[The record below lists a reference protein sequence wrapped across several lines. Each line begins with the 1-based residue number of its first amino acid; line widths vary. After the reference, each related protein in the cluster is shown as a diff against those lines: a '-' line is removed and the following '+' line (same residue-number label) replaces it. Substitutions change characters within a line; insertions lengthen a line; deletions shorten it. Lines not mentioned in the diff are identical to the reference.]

1 MFSVL
6 SLTLR
11 HRAPPLLFHRLY
23 RPPQA
28 PAALRRFGVW
38 AAGLTLAA
46 SASATAQDAAWR
58 GPLLDDLRQ
67 VAALEA
73 EAHGLQLGV
82 HVRDLQTGAAA
93 NWGGKR
99 SWYLASMVKVP
110 IAVAVMQA
118 VDDGLVTL
126 DTSLTVRADD
136 YVDGA
141 GRTNSASVGTPLS
154 VRFLLEQMIVHS
166 DNTASDM
173 LIELVGLET
182 VNALVQRE
190 VPSGIERITRLSEVR
205 RQVYGRLTPDASH
218 LSGPSL
224 LRIHRERG
232 DTARLQR
239 VAQITGVPVAQFKQR
254 SLARAWQ
261 DYYAGGLN
269 SGRLDAYGDLLEKLV
284 KGELLSSR
292 STAYLRNLM
301 ERVATGANRL
311 KAGLPSGMR
320 LAHKT
325 GTQRERTCDGGV
337 VRVPAS
343 GGARAAP
350 SEHDRQV
357 LIVACVSG
365 PGSRAQAERAI
376 AQTAAAVCRAG
387 LLAASG
393 VAHASACLAPPVKP
407 TTSAA
412 SPHALGAATS
422 SPAASASAADT
433 HNTE

>member
-1 MFSVL
+1 MAIVLPL
-6 SLTLR
+6 SLR
-11 HRAPPLLFHRLY
+11 RRAAPAIATARS
-23 RPPQA
+23 RPPPT
-28 PAALRRFGVW
+28 PATTRVVGAW
-38 AAGLTLAA
+38 AVGLTLAA
-46 SASATAQDAAWR
+46 SAPAQDAPWR
-58 GPLLDDLRQ
+58 APLLDDLRQ

-82 HVRDLQTGAAA
+82 HVRDLQTGASA

-110 IAVAVMQA
+110 IAIAVMQA
-118 VDDGLVTL
+118 VDEGVVTL

-154 VRFLLEQMIVHS
+154 VRFLLEQMLVHS

-173 LIELVGLET
+173 LIELVGLDT

-190 VPSGIERITRLSEVR
+190 VPDGLERITRLSEVR
-205 RQVYGRLTPDASH
+205 RQVYGRLTPEASH

-232 DTARLQR
+232 DAARLQR
-239 VAQITGVPVAQFKQR
+239 VAQITGVPVAQFRQR
-254 SLARAWQ
+254 SLGRAWQ
-261 DYYAGGLN
+261 DYYASGLN
-269 SGRLDAYGDLLEKLV
+269 SGRLDAYGDLLEKLM
-284 KGELLSSR
+284 KGALLSAR
-292 STAYLRNLM
+292 STAYLRSVM
-301 ERVATGANRL
+301 ERVVTGPNRL
-311 KAGLPSGMR
+311 KAGLPAGMR

-337 VRVPAS
+337 VRVPAR

-350 SEHDRQV
+350 SERDRQV

-365 PGSRAQAERAI
+365 PASRAQAERAI
-376 AQTAAAVCRAG
+376 AQSAAAVCRAG
-387 LLAASG
+387 LLAVSG
-393 VAHASACLAPPVKP
+393 VPHAAACLPTPLPPP
-407 TTSAA
+407 SATGPRA
-412 SPHALGAATS
+412 VGAGPA
-422 SPAASASAADT
+422 AASAAASAGTDDT
-433 HNTE
+433 E

>member
-1 MFSVL
+1 ML
-6 SLTLR
+6 SLSLR
-11 HRAPPLLFHRLY
+11 RRAPPAISAPRSRPQ
-23 RPPQA
+23 RPPFTTRRL
-28 PAALRRFGVW
+28 AAW
-38 AAGLTLAA
+38 AAGLTLT
-46 SASATAQDAAWR
+46 ASATAQDAPWR
-58 GPLLDDLRQ
+58 APLLDDLRQ

-82 HVRDLQTGAAA
+82 HVRDLQTGASA
-93 NWGGKR
+93 NRGGKR

-110 IAVAVMQA
+110 IAIAVMQA
-118 VDDGLVTL
+118 VDEGVVTL

-182 VNALVQRE
+182 VNARVQRE
-190 VPSGIERITRLSEVR
+190 VPGGLERITRLSEVR

-218 LSGPSL
+218 LSGLSL

-232 DTARLQR
+232 DAARMQR

-269 SGRLDAYGDLLEKLV
+269 SGRLDAYGDLLEKLM
-284 KGELLSSR
+284 KGELLSTH
-292 STAYLRNLM
+292 STAYLRSVM
-301 ERVATGANRL
+301 ERVVTGPNRL
-311 KAGLPSGMR
+311 KAGLPAGVR

-337 VRVPAS
+337 VRVPA
-343 GGARAAP
+343 GGSARAAP
-350 SEHDRQV
+350 SEQDRQV

-365 PGSRAQAERAI
+365 PSSRAQAERAI
-376 AQTAAAVCRAG
+376 AQSAAAVCRAG

-393 VAHASACLAPPVKP
+393 VPHAAACLPSPIPP
-407 TTSAA
+407 TSATRPVAAGA
-412 SPHALGAATS
+412 SPGAAS
-422 SPAASASAADT
+422 SAVSAGADD
-433 HNTE
+433 TE